1 MNYGLLDCMMLWVGT
16 SKLLYF
22 NDIKMDWVDVAKI
35 IKEIEDNT
43 FVEWADL
50 RVISQILLNYNKEGN

>member
-1 MNYGLLDCMMLWVGT
+1 
-16 SKLLYF
+16 
-22 NDIKMDWVDVAKI
+22 MDWVDVAKI